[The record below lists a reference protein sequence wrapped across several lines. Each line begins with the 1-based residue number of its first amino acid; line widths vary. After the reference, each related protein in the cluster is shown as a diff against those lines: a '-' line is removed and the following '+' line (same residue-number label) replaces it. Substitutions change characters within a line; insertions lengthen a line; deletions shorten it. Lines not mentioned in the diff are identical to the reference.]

1 MSLTQLLVKKLK
13 KKKKTI
19 SVAESCTG
27 GLLSSNITSI
37 PNVSKIFLLGLI
49 TYSNNS
55 KIKLLKIPKEVIKKY
70 GSVSKQT
77 CIKMVKNLNK
87 ITKSDISIS
96 ITGIAGPGG
105 GTREKPVG
113 LAYIGIINK
122 NKIICKKIL
131 IRKKNRNQI
140 QKEITRKAINFTL
153 NLLK

>member
-87 ITKSDISIS
+87 MTKSDISIS
-96 ITGIAGPGG
+96 ITGDMWS
-105 GTREKPVG
+105 T
-113 LAYIGIINK
+113 
-122 NKIICKKIL
+122 
-131 IRKKNRNQI
+131 
-140 QKEITRKAINFTL
+140 
-153 NLLK
+153 